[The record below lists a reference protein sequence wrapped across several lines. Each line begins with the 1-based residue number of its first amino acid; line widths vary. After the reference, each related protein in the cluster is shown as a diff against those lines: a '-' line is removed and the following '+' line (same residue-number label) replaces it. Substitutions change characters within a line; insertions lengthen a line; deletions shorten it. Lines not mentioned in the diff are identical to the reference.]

1 MDFVGINWGY
11 LLVTIFN
18 LILLLGWPLFAI
30 LTLLQLRRREMPEV
44 ARAIWVALIIIV
56 PYLGALAYW
65 LVKPEEKPAQQG
77 SAGRK
82 FIR

>member
-1 MDFVGINWGY
+1 MESLGINWGY

-30 LTLLQLRRREMPEV
+30 LTLLQLRRRDIPEV

-65 LVKPEEKPAQQG
+65 LVKPGERPQNRGARESP
-77 SAGRK
+77 
-82 FIR
+82 IR

>member
-1 MDFVGINWGY
+1 MESIGINWGY
-11 LLVTIFN
+11 LPVTIFN

-30 LTLLQLRRREMPEV
+30 LMLLQLRRREMPEV

-65 LVKPEEKPAQQG
+65 LVKPGERSPQG
-77 SAGRK
+77 GS
-82 FIR
+82 